1 MSMTPKIMRQVWSVV
16 EKTQTKTLLH
26 MDDASLVK
34 LLVKQTKNQ
43 AALDCHEA
51 DYLGDYIQSRLP
63 LIRDIAHQ
71 RQYNLQS
78 TFN

>member
-1 MSMTPKIMRQVWSVV
+1 MTPKIMRQVWSVV

-26 MDDASLVK
+26 MDDASLVQ

-43 AALDCHEA
+43 AALDCQEA

-63 LIRDIAHQ
+63 LIRDIAHE
-71 RQYNLQS
+71 RQYNLQT

>member
-1 MSMTPKIMRQVWSVV
+1 MTPKIMRQVWSVV

>member
-1 MSMTPKIMRQVWSVV
+1 MPPKIMRQVWSVV

>member
-1 MSMTPKIMRQVWSVV
+1 MTPEIMRQVWSVV

-26 MDDASLVK
+26 MDDASLVQ

-43 AALDCHEA
+43 ASLDCHEA
-51 DYLGDYIQSRLP
+51 DYLCDYIQSRLP
-63 LIRDIAHQ
+63 LIRDIAHE

>member
-1 MSMTPKIMRQVWSVV
+1 MTPKIMRQVWSVV
-16 EKTQTKTLLH
+16 ETTQTKTLLH
-26 MDDASLVK
+26 MDDASLVQ
-34 LLVKQTKNQ
+34 LLAKQTKNQ

-51 DYLGDYIQSRLP
+51 DYLCDYIQSRLP
-63 LIRDIAHQ
+63 LIRDIAHE

>member
-1 MSMTPKIMRQVWSVV
+1 MTPKIMRQVWSVV
-16 EKTQTKTLLH
+16 ETTQTKTLLH
-26 MDDASLVK
+26 MDDASLVQ

-51 DYLGDYIQSRLP
+51 DNLCDYIQSRLP
-63 LIRDIAHQ
+63 LIRDIAHE
-71 RQYNLQS
+71 RQYNLQT

>member
-1 MSMTPKIMRQVWSVV
+1 MTPKIMRQVWSVV

-26 MDDASLVK
+26 MDDASLVQ

>member
-1 MSMTPKIMRQVWSVV
+1 MTPKIMRQVWSVV

-26 MDDASLVK
+26 MDDASLVQ

-63 LIRDIAHQ
+63 LIRDIAHE

>member
-1 MSMTPKIMRQVWSVV
+1 MTPKIMRQVWSVV
-16 EKTQTKTLLH
+16 EKTQTKTLLQ
-26 MDDASLVK
+26 MDDASLVN

-43 AALDCHEA
+43 ALLEDCHEA
-51 DYLGDYIQSRLP
+51 DFLGDYIQSRLP
-63 LIRDIAHQ
+63 LIRDIAHE

>member
-1 MSMTPKIMRQVWSVV
+1 MTPKIMRQVWSVV
-16 EKTQTKTLLH
+16 EKTQTKTLLQ

-43 AALDCHEA
+43 ASLEDCHEA
-51 DYLGDYIQSRLP
+51 DVLCDYIQSRLP
-63 LIRDIAHQ
+63 LIRDIAHE
-71 RQYNLQS
+71 RQYKLQS